1 MNVENYRV
9 ICVLSC
15 IGSIFTSI
23 LNTRLYN
30 FLKVHD
36 LPESEEAGFRKKPT
50 SLSTI
55 FFAMHCLIDIYV
67 KHKKRLVCT
76 FVDYKAFDNEQ
87 RSILYEKNCLAVA
100 LMVNY

>member
-9 ICVLSC
+9 IGVLSC

-36 LPESEEAGFRKKPT
+36 LLESEEAGFRKKPT

-55 FFAMHCLIDIYV
+55 FLALHCLIDIYV

-76 FVDYKAFDNEQ
+76 FVDYKKAFDNEQ
-87 RSILYEKNCLAVA
+87 RSILYEKKLFSCGING
-100 LMVNY
+100 